1 MFDTFVANLIYIIH
15 FAVLGF
21 VVLAPFSSNQKIL
34 TIEMALLLTIMFHW
48 ITNNQV
54 CCLTEFEKILRDET
68 DDGNTF
74 FGRIMGPV
82 YSFGKDSQVTQI
94 LLFILIMVTLYRVKP
109 LEGLEIKKLK
119 DLFINKWMKK

>member
-1 MFDTFVANLIYIIH
+1 MFNVFVANIIYVIH
-15 FAVLGF
+15 LLTLAF

-34 TIEMALLLTIMFHW
+34 TIEMALLITIMFHW

-74 FGRIMGPV
+74 FGKIMGPV
-82 YSFGKDSQVTQI
+82 YSFGKDSQFTQVV
-94 LLFILIMVTLYRVKP
+94 LFILIMITLYKVKP
-109 LEGLEIKKLK
+109 LEGLEIKKLR
-119 DLFINKWMKK
+119 DLFINRWRK